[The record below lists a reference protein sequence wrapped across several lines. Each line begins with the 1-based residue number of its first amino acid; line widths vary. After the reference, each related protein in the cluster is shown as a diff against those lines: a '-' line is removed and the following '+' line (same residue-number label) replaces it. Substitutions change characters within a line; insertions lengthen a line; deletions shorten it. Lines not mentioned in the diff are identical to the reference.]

1 MRCARLDW
9 RGARDARTPLPDP
22 MTTTQRWQLLA
33 LTLLIGGLLY
43 VLAPVLTPFVFAAL
57 LAYLGD
63 PLVDSLQRM
72 RLSRTSGVLVVFA
85 IGVLSVVLVLILLV
99 PMLERQ
105 ISHFIE
111 QLPRYVEWFRGTA
124 VPWLEQRFGFELG
137 ALLDTDQVVPMLQQH
152 WQQAGGVAAAVVA
165 TVSKSGFAVIGWVM
179 NLLLVPV
186 VAFYLLRD
194 WDVLIERIR
203 ALLPR
208 PVEPAV
214 TRVARESDGVLGAF
228 LRGQLL
234 VMLVLGVI
242 YSIGLWLA
250 GIDLA
255 LLIGMTAGL
264 LSFVPYLGNIVGVVA
279 AVVAALVQYQDFAHV
294 AYVLAVFVV
303 GQMLEGMVLTPWLV
317 GDKIGLHP
325 VAVIFAVL
333 AGGQLFGFLGVLLAL
348 PVASVAMVVL
358 RHAHERYLASAL
370 YGAARTGS
378 ECLSADAATLAS
390 QSAER
395 DSDPVLAAS
404 HPAKRHSDPVLVAS
418 HPAEKGPDAR

>member
-1 MRCARLDW
+1 
-9 RGARDARTPLPDP
+9 

-33 LTLLIGGLLY
+33 LTLVIGAVLY
-43 VLAPVLTPFVFAAL
+43 ALAPVLTPFVFAAL

-63 PLVDSLQRM
+63 PLVDSLQRL
-72 RLSRTSGVLVVFA
+72 RLSRTSGVLVVFS
-85 IGVLSVVLVLILLV
+85 IMVLSLVLVLILLV

-111 QLPRYVEWFRGTA
+111 QLPRYVAWFRGTA
-124 VPWLEQRFGFELG
+124 VPWLEARFGFELG
-137 ALLDTDQVVPMLQQH
+137 ELLDTDQVVPMLQQH

-165 TVSKSGFAVIGWVM
+165 TVSKSGFAVLGWVM

-194 WDVLIERIR
+194 WDVLIARIR

-208 PVEPAV
+208 PVEPSV
-214 TRVARESDGVLGAF
+214 TRVARESDSVLGAF

-234 VMLVLGVI
+234 VMVVLGVI
-242 YSIGLWLA
+242 YSIGLWIV

-264 LSFVPYLGNIVGVVA
+264 LSFVPYLGTAIGVIA
-279 AVVAALVQYQDFAHV
+279 AIVAALVQFHDVAHV
-294 AYVLAVFVV
+294 LMVCGVFVV
-303 GQMLEGMVLTPWLV
+303 GQMLEGFVLTPWLV

-333 AGGQLFGFLGVLLAL
+333 AGGQLFG
-348 PVASVAMVVL
+348 
-358 RHAHERYLASAL
+358 
-370 YGAARTGS
+370 
-378 ECLSADAATLAS
+378 
-390 QSAER
+390 
-395 DSDPVLAAS
+395 
-404 HPAKRHSDPVLVAS
+404 
-418 HPAEKGPDAR
+418 

>member
-1 MRCARLDW
+1 
-9 RGARDARTPLPDP
+9 
-22 MTTTQRWQLLA
+22 MTTTQRWQLIA
-33 LTLLIGGLLY
+33 LTLLFGALLY
-43 VLAPVLTPFVFAAL
+43 LLSPVLTPFVFAAL

-63 PLVDSLQRM
+63 PLVDSLQKWRM
-72 RLSRTSGVLVVFA
+72 SRTAGVLVVFA
-85 IGVLSVVLVLILLV
+85 IMVLSLVLVLLLLV

-105 ISHFIE
+105 VARFIE

-124 VPWLEQRFGFELG
+124 LPWLEARAGVEFGDV
-137 ALLDTDQVVPMLQQH
+137 LDADRLVPMLQEH
-152 WQQAGGVAAAVVA
+152 WQQAGGVAAAIVA
-165 TVSKSGFAVIGWVM
+165 AVSKSGFAVLAWAM

-194 WDVLIERIR
+194 WDVMIERVR

-208 PVEPAV
+208 PVEPTV
-214 TRVARESDGVLGAF
+214 SRIARESDEVLGAF

-234 VMLVLGVI
+234 VMVVLGVI
-242 YSIGLWLA
+242 YSIGLWLV

-264 LSFVPYLGNIVGVVA
+264 LSFVPYLGNVVGVVA
-279 AVVAALVQYQDFAHV
+279 AVVAALVQFHDVPHV
-294 AYVLAVFVV
+294 AYVLAVFIV

-348 PVASVAMVVL
+348 PVASIVMVLL
-358 RHAHERYLASAL
+358 RHAHA
-370 YGAARTGS
+370 
-378 ECLSADAATLAS
+378 
-390 QSAER
+390 
-395 DSDPVLAAS
+395 
-404 HPAKRHSDPVLVAS
+404 
-418 HPAEKGPDAR
+418 